1 MFISQNIT
9 GLCALMWTPCKLH
22 LKFPVCGNPDG
33 KHSQCRYS
41 EGGFMLAN
49 LATPSGAVGA
59 CNFHCYTWSPFWAG
73 GAEAATAMLSAL
85 KIHAQ
90 SFLGYVHTSCSATR
104 LPCRQTQKW
113 EPQSNLC
120 GTGIQATTICKLLF
134 CELQHCLKSIEQ
146 AWVSHSPA
154 CYAKA
159 RKHLLWATLFCCL
172 LKCQTRDEL
181 IQLPGIKVVWG
192 ELS

>member
-1 MFISQNIT
+1 
-9 GLCALMWTPCKLH
+9 
-22 LKFPVCGNPDG
+22 
-33 KHSQCRYS
+33 
-41 EGGFMLAN
+41 MLAN

-59 CNFHCYTWSPFWAG
+59 CNFHCYAWSPFWAG

-113 EPQSNLC
+113 DPQSNLC

-154 CYAKA
+154 C
-159 RKHLLWATLFCCL
+159 LLRQGSQTSPLSNTIL
-172 LKCQTRDEL
+172 LSAQVPT
-181 IQLPGIKVVWG
+181 QG
-192 ELS
+192 